1 MPNDCGN
8 CEFYPSDWKPGGR
21 KDDAGKLRFDLIPP
35 HALEALAYVYTIG
48 AAKYGDN
55 NWLRGI
61 DRGRILA
68 AMYRHINH
76 WQKGV
81 TVDPDDGQHPLASVA
96 WCCFALMEYERL
108 GLGIPPAEP
117 EQDATKE

>member
-1 MPNDCGN
+1 MADT
-8 CEFYPSDWKPGGR
+8 GG
-21 KDDAGKLRFDLIPP
+21 KKNDAGKLRFDLIPP

-55 NWLRGI
+55 NWLKGI

-117 EQDATKE
+117 EQGATKE